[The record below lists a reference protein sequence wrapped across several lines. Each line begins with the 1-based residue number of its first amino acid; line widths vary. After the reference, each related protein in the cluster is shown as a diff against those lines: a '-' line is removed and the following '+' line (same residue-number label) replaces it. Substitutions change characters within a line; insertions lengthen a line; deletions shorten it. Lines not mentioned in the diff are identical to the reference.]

1 MSFTTK
7 RIVSS
12 RDVCS
17 YRSRVAP
24 TFGDEISTTAV
35 LKIQLGVQSRNNL
48 FFIGFNNSHYL
59 IYERKLF
66 LDLTNYSGQM
76 RQQCISWEALFAW
89 QHSVKPPVIWNYF
102 LSSQYCIWYYA
113 WKLSVFGTFID
124 CSQSPIFSWHRR
136 DIARLTVNGGY
147 LDFQMYRGGGRRG
160 L

>member
-12 RDVCS
+12 RDVRS
-17 YRSRVAP
+17 YRSRVAA

-76 RQQCISWEALFAW
+76 RQFNSALAEK
-89 QHSVKPPVIWNYF
+89 HY
-102 LSSQYCIWYYA
+102 L
-113 WKLSVFGTFID
+113 
-124 CSQSPIFSWHRR
+124 R
-136 DIARLTVNGGY
+136 DST
-147 LDFQMYRGGGRRG
+147 
-160 L
+160 